1 MLQYY
6 RNGPITSSDYIN
18 SVHIIMYS
26 PATTDR
32 CAHEENNQQI
42 IEAPAHFEPC
52 LAAEKLSKQF
62 SIGEA
67 RIQCDLA
74 GQPFTEYAKDFGCLS
89 EMYLGPMMISVK
101 RQKPKLKAAYETLR
115 N

>member
-26 PATTDR
+26 LATTDR

-52 LAAEKLSKQF
+52 LAAEKLSK
-62 SIGEA
+62 
-67 RIQCDLA
+67 
-74 GQPFTEYAKDFGCLS
+74 
-89 EMYLGPMMISVK
+89 
-101 RQKPKLKAAYETLR
+101 
-115 N
+115 